1 MGVGHSY
8 LEEVVVGFE
17 VAEGV
22 FKERKE
28 GTIRCLWRF
37 HLCRF

>member
-17 VAEGV
+17 VAKGV
-22 FKERKE
+22 FEEGKE

-37 HLCRF
+37 HWYRF